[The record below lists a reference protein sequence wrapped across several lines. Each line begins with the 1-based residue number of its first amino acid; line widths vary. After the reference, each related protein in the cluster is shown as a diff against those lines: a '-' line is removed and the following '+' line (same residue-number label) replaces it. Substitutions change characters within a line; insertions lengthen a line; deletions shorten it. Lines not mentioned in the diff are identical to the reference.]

1 MSDRIQT
8 ALFIAYSAFVAYA
21 VLAAVVLPTR

>member
-8 ALFIAYSAFVAYA
+8 TLFLAYAAFVTYA